1 MDIASH
7 NKHHERLNKEF
18 KRRTKVMEIV
28 AGEKACYNLL
38 AFICLKMELHW
49 RKSPM
54 GKVLTAIFRTQ
65 LLALSE
71 FTQNS

>member
-1 MDIASH
+1 
-7 NKHHERLNKEF
+7 F

-54 GKVLTAIFRTQ
+54 GKCC
-65 LLALSE
+65 LLCSIPISYLQVNLHKILDSTLKE
-71 FTQNS
+71 K